1 MFKRFL
7 FVLLCIVSVFS
18 LSTIVFGKDDVAE
31 RLDTVVNFDGQ
42 KIEFTSYDI
51 NGSKYMKIYDL
62 AYLLK
67 ETPLKFDV
75 DFTSQ
80 NKKDMKITVGKAYTN
95 KDNVAVL
102 THTGEKYA
110 KLNMLILI

>member
-42 KIEFTSYDI
+42 KIEFTSMI
-51 NGSKYMKIYDL
+51 
-62 AYLLK
+62 
-67 ETPLKFDV
+67 
-75 DFTSQ
+75 
-80 NKKDMKITVGKAYTN
+80 
-95 KDNVAVL
+95 
-102 THTGEKYA
+102 
-110 KLNMLILI
+110 

>member
-7 FVLLCIVSVFS
+7 FILLGIVSVFS

-62 AYLLK
+62 SYLLK
-67 ETPLKFDV
+67 
-75 DFTSQ
+75 
-80 NKKDMKITVGKAYTN
+80 
-95 KDNVAVL
+95 
-102 THTGEKYA
+102 
-110 KLNMLILI
+110 

>member
-42 KIEFTSYDI
+42 K
-51 NGSKYMKIYDL
+51 NRIYFL
-62 AYLLK
+62 
-67 ETPLKFDV
+67 
-75 DFTSQ
+75 
-80 NKKDMKITVGKAYTN
+80 
-95 KDNVAVL
+95 
-102 THTGEKYA
+102 
-110 KLNMLILI
+110 